1 VKTIHREMIET
12 LTHGLKAGGTQT
24 DKAVEYIASLQ
35 NPDGGFRG
43 RTSTSDL
50 YYAVFAIDILSAA
63 KADFDRDKLIGYLQT
78 IKIDNLDFIHVCCQI
93 RCRAVMDILQESLK
107 PRLIEQLKRY
117 LCSDGLYHHV
127 QAGQNASVYGTF
139 MAFSAAQDLNVTL
152 IEPTTLMSKLD
163 KFRHPNGS
171 YKNEY
176 GQGAGTLPSTAAV
189 MVMLSQLEIQ
199 VDKNTIDWVLSC
211 MTEEDGFAVSP
222 RMPVADLLSTA
233 TALQALRLAKADR
246 TSVKEQC
253 RTFIASLRQ
262 NSGGFCANSFDPA
275 VDAEYTFYG
284 LLAMGNL
291 YDPTAV

>member
-1 VKTIHREMIET
+1 MIDM
-12 LTHGLKAGGTQT
+12 LGLGFKACGTQT
-24 DKAVEYIASLQ
+24 DKTVAYIASLQ

-43 RTSTSDL
+43 RTPTSDL
-50 YYAVFAIDILSAA
+50 YYTVFAVDILSAA
-63 KADFDRDKLIGYLQT
+63 AADFDRGRLIQYLQGVEPS
-78 IKIDNLDFIHVCCQI
+78 NLDFIHLCCLI
-93 RCRAVMDILQESLK
+93 RCAAVMNILDDGLK
-107 PRLIEQLKRY
+107 ARVVEPLKQY

-139 MAFSAAQDLNVTL
+139 MAFSAAQDLQD
-152 IEPTTLMSKLD
+152 TLMEPATLTSKLE

-171 YKNEY
+171 YKNEF

-189 MVMLSQLEIQ
+189 MVMQSQLQIQ
-199 VDKNTIDWVLSC
+199 IDKKTIDWILDC

-222 RMPVADLLSTA
+222 RMPVSDLLSTA
-233 TALQALRLAKADR
+233 TALESLRLAKADM

-253 RTFIASLRQ
+253 RALVVSLRQ
-262 NSGGFCANSFDPA
+262 NNGGFCANSFDPA

-291 YDPTAV
+291 YDPIAL

>member
-1 VKTIHREMIET
+1 MIET

-24 DKAVEYIASLQ
+24 DKAVEYIALLQ

-50 YYAVFAIDILSAA
+50 YYTVFAVDILFAA
-63 KADFDRDKLIGYLQT
+63 GADFNRDRLIQYLKA
-78 IKIDNLDFIHVCCQI
+78 INPGNLDFIHLCCQI
-93 RCRAVMDILQESLK
+93 RCAAVMNILEDGLK
-107 PRLIEQLKRY
+107 QRLIEQLKRF

-127 QAGQNASVYGTF
+127 TAGQDASVYGVF
-139 MAFSAAQDLNVTL
+139 MVFSAAQDLMETL
-152 IEPTTLMSKLD
+152 IEPATLTAKLD

-189 MVMLSQLEIQ
+189 MVMQSQIQ
-199 VDKNTIDWVLSC
+199 MPVDNKTIDWVLSC

-233 TALQALRLAKADR
+233 TALQSLRQSRTDITALKD
-246 TSVKEQC
+246 QC
-253 RTFIASLRQ
+253 RTFVDSLRQ
-262 NSGGFCANSFDPA
+262 NNGGFCANSFDPT

-284 LLAMGNL
+284 LLALGNL
-291 YDPTAV
+291 HD

>member
-1 VKTIHREMIET
+1 MTET

-24 DKAVEYIASLQ
+24 DKTVEYIASLQ

-43 RTSTSDL
+43 RTYKSDL
-50 YYAVFAIDILSAA
+50 YYTVFAIDILLAA
-63 KADFDRDKLIGYLQT
+63 KADFDRDKLIGYLQGL
-78 IKIDNLDFIHVCCQI
+78 KSDNLDFIHLCCLI
-93 RCRAVMDILQESLK
+93 RSAATMSILEDSLK
-107 PRLIEQLKRY
+107 LRLMEQLKQY

-152 IEPTTLMSKLD
+152 VEPATLMSKLD

-176 GQGAGTLPSTAAV
+176 GQGVGTLPSTAAA
-189 MVMLSQLEIQ
+189 MVMQSQLQ
-199 VDKNTIDWVLSC
+199 MPVDKKTTDWVLDC
-211 MTEEDGFAVSP
+211 ITEEDGFAVSP

-233 TALQALRLAKADR
+233 TALQALRLAKADI
-246 TSVKEQC
+246 TPIKEQC
-253 RTFIASLRQ
+253 RPFVASLLQ
-262 NSGGFCANSFDPA
+262 NNGGFCAISFDPA
-275 VDAEYTFYG
+275 VDVEYTFYG

-291 YDPTAV
+291 HD